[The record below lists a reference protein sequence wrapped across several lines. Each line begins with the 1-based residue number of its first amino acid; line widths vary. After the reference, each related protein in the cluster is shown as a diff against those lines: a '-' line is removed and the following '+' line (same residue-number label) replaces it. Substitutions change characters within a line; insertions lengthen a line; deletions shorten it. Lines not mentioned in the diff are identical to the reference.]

1 MISGASSGS
10 VYSAWRPLEAEALA
24 DFTFFLVMTVPHR
37 NNVTVRTAF
46 ARKLMEIA
54 NSIEPVQDGRIRI
67 ELINWPFLHELRGS
81 PAEYKAGLDFAIDA
95 DGFRSTRAEPM

>member
-1 MISGASSGS
+1 VGAPTG
-10 VYSAWRPLEAEALA
+10 
-24 DFTFFLVMTVPHR
+24 
-37 NNVTVRTAF
+37 
-46 ARKLMEIA
+46 A
-54 NSIEPVQDGRIRI
+54 NVQDGRIRI